1 MKNMRNKIQ
10 KREKLLRQISDRKN
24 NLLKV
29 SGECDCLI
37 VR

>member
-10 KREKLLRQISDRKN
+10 KREKLLRQISDRES

-37 VR
+37 AR

>member
-1 MKNMRNKIQ
+1 MQNREIEIQ
-10 KREKLLRQISDRKN
+10 RREKLLRQISDRKN